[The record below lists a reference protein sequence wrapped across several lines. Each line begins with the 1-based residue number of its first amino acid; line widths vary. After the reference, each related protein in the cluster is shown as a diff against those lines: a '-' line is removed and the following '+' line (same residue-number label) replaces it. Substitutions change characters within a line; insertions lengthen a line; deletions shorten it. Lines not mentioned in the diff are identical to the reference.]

1 MPTSLSVRPL
11 SAPEFNARVVPA
23 LSAREAENGLP
34 FGIAQRLA
42 TQPESA
48 PDALLLSVESAGTIV
63 GAAVWTPPHD
73 VVVTRL
79 PVGAAAR
86 IAGECTRSGW
96 AITGA
101 SGPDGHGLELAEQLA
116 GLSGAAVR
124 VRMRQRVYELTSVET
139 VPRAAGAM
147 RRARAPADVELVA
160 QWYAEFAQEVNLLH
174 RANPRDWA
182 SATIASGSAFLWED
196 ATAGCLACL
205 SRETPNGR
213 AIGPV
218 YTPPASRR
226 RRYATSL
233 VAELSQ
239 HVLTSGKRFA
249 CLFTDDANP
258 TSNRIYES
266 IGFRFVCRYD
276 AYSLVSRVE

>member
-1 MPTSLSVRPL
+1 
-11 SAPEFNARVVPA
+11 VV
-23 LSAREAENGLP
+23 
-34 FGIAQRLA
+34 
-42 TQPESA
+42 
-48 PDALLLSVESAGTIV
+48 
-63 GAAVWTPPHD
+63 
-73 VVVTRL
+73 
-79 PVGAAAR
+79 
-86 IAGECTRSGW
+86 
-96 AITGA
+96 
-101 SGPDGHGLELAEQLA
+101 
-116 GLSGAAVR
+116 
-124 VRMRQRVYELTSVET
+124 
-139 VPRAAGAM
+139 
-147 RRARAPADVELVA
+147 
-160 QWYAEFAQEVNLLH
+160 AEFAQEVNRLH

-196 ATAGCLACL
+196 ATADCLACL

-226 RRYATSL
+226 RRDATSL

-258 TSNRIYES
+258 TSNRLYES

-276 AYSLVSRVE
+276 AYSLVSRLE

>member
-1 MPTSLSVRPL
+1 MPTSLTVRPL

-23 LSAREAENGLP
+23 LLAREAENGLP

-42 TQPESA
+42 TQPGA
-48 PDALLLSVESAGTIV
+48 PPEALLLGVESAGAIV

-79 PVGAAAR
+79 PEGAAAR
-86 IAGECTRSGW
+86 IAGECARSGW

-116 GLSGAAVR
+116 GLTGAAVR
-124 VRMRQRVYELTSVET
+124 VRLRQRVYQLTSVAA
-139 VPRAAGAM
+139 VPRASGVM
-147 RRARAPADVELVA
+147 RRASAPADVELVA
-160 QWYAEFAQEVNLLH
+160 QWYEEFAQEVNLLH
-174 RANPRDWA
+174 RSNPRDWA
-182 SATIASGSAFLWED
+182 SAAIASGSAFLWED
-196 ATAGCLACL
+196 NAAGCLACL

-218 YTPPASRR
+218 YTPPAARR
-226 RRYATSL
+226 RGYATSL
-233 VAELSQ
+233 VAELSE

-276 AYSLVSRVE
+276 AYSLVSRLE